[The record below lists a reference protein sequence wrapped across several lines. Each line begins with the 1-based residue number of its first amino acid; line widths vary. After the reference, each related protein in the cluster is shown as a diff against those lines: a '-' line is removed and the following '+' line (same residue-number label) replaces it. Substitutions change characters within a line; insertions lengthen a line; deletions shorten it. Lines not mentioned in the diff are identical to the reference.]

1 MKTLDAIK
9 RITKRN
15 VGRMNFLSFSNLAS
29 TEWSERYR
37 VMRKGGRKLAKYL
50 ELTK

>member
-1 MKTLDAIK
+1 MNRLDAIK
-9 RITKRN
+9 RITKSSFK
-15 VGRMNFLSFSNLAS
+15 RMNFLSFSNLAS